1 MSSSTRHR
9 SPTVERRSPLRRST
23 GALITLLALG
33 YGVIHPTTAV
43 QADTAIDVVP
53 LHSTVE
59 VSNLPPSS
67 PSPAL
72 LPLLPI
78 TTKPFR
84 TRDPAALQTWK
95 ELLQSV
101 PGVVPQAPGMVDDP
115 SPTVS
120 VRAPGPSAPIITR
133 QFEGL
138 ANSDNA
144 ALTGSTVLPPD
155 DTLGAGPSHIFE
167 MVNIVGR
174 IVD

>member
-1 MSSSTRHR
+1 MPR
-9 SPTVERRSPLRRST
+9 
-23 GALITLLALG
+23 
-33 YGVIHPTTAV
+33 AV
-43 QADTAIDVVP
+43 GT
-53 LHSTVE
+53 TVE

-67 PSPAL
+67 PSPVL

-120 VRAPGPSAPIITR
+120 VLAPGPSAPIITR

-144 ALTGSTVLPPD
+144 ALTGSTASPGIFTVMEVLGREE
-155 DTLGAGPSHIFE
+155 TLA
-167 MVNIVGR
+167 R
-174 IVD
+174 IVDAAVSP